1 MYIRS
6 NTRRNNSARTS
17 QGGIRCGA
25 GSCLGAGL
33 GAGPG
38 TEMGT
43 DSGVEAGFG
52 ARENDE
58 SSGR

>member
-6 NTRRNNSARTS
+6 NTRKNNSARSS

-25 GSCLGAGL
+25 CLGPD
-33 GAGPG
+33 AGPC
-38 TEMGT
+38 M

-52 ARENDE
+52 AKENDE